1 VPVRWTHVVLK
12 VADLDRS
19 VAFYA
24 ELCALVPVL
33 DRRPTGG
40 STVWMGPPGPA
51 GTDPAFVLVLYRTEI
66 DFRLDH
72 LGFQCDTREEVDGLA
87 AEARR
92 RGALVHEPIDG
103 GGHLGY
109 FVTLRDPDGHKV
121 EFTHGQ
127 RLLGLG
133 PG

>member
-1 VPVRWTHVVLK
+1 MAVHWTHVVLK

-19 VAFYA
+19 VRFYS
-24 ELCALVPVL
+24 ELCGLAPVL

-40 STVWMGPPGPA
+40 STVWMGPPSNG
-51 GTDPAFVLVLYRTEI
+51 GGDPRFVLVLYRTEI

-72 LGFQCDTREEVDGLA
+72 LGFQCDARAEVDRLA
-87 AEARR
+87 EEARH
-92 RGALVHEPIDG
+92 RGALVHDPIDG

-109 FVTLRDPDGHKV
+109 FVTIRDPDGHKV

-127 RLLGLG
+127 KLAGL
-133 PG
+133 